1 MYVLNGFLVFQSDIT
16 DINTIFKDLAV
27 LVHEQGDMI
36 GKFSHSICYSGH
48 TEVFLFQKELKW

>member
-1 MYVLNGFLVFQSDIT
+1 MFWVVCFYSLMFQSDIT

-36 GKFSHSICYSGH
+36 GKMCM
-48 TEVFLFQKELKW
+48 